1 MQLCV
6 ARKSVKT
13 ISGDSVGHKEYC
25 SKQEMQRA
33 IKPLGHS
40 TQSKQPKLSRAAEGG
55 DGDGDG
61 DGDRVSHP
69 LLLEPLVRQKPKCN

>member
-1 MQLCV
+1 
-6 ARKSVKT
+6 
-13 ISGDSVGHKEYC
+13 
-25 SKQEMQRA
+25 MQRA

-61 DGDRVSHP
+61 DRVSHP